1 MGYFLL
7 AAAVFGLDVIMKKH
21 MDQEMEQGQSH
32 ELFGGRVILHK
43 YYNRGAALDL
53 LSRSPRLVRCIA
65 GCVLALV
72 CLLTLPL
79 LRQKGRRGLKI
90 GLSLVIGGGANNL
103 YDRIRHGY
111 VVDYFSFKSRFPRL
125 QRIVFN
131 LSDWCIFLGSVLVVV
146 CGFRA
151 SKSNTPL

>member
-1 MGYFLL
+1 MGYLLL
-7 AAAVFGLDVIMKKH
+7 ASAVFALDAIIKKH
-21 MDQEMEQGQSH
+21 MDQTIEPGQKR

-53 LSRSPRLVRCIA
+53 LSRSPRLVRYVA
-65 GCVLALV
+65 GGVLAFV
-72 CLLTLPL
+72 CALALPL
-79 LRQKGRRGLKI
+79 LRQKGQRGLKL

-103 YDRIRHGY
+103 YDRIKRGY

-131 LSDWCIFLGSVLVVV
+131 LSDWCIFVGSVLVAV
-146 CGFRA
+146 CGR
-151 SKSNTPL
+151 KK